1 MWKMELDQFQINRH
15 MDSLSQISWSVPLHQ
30 LTTDPYHHVVL
41 HHVPRSR
48 TEHQH
53 WSLRNGWYIYL
64 KQMWHIVNTCFPD
77 IRMGWEWFITVLINQ
92 VTRDDMRL
100 TLKLV
105 VHSQVNV
112 INALYLI
119 AICWAVAIIKINL
132 QQNGTIVQ
140 SQIRW
145 CQTNYKCK

>member
-1 MWKMELDQFQINRH
+1 
-15 MDSLSQISWSVPLHQ
+15 
-30 LTTDPYHHVVL
+30 
-41 HHVPRSR
+41 
-48 TEHQH
+48 
-53 WSLRNGWYIYL
+53 
-64 KQMWHIVNTCFPD
+64 
-77 IRMGWEWFITVLINQ
+77 
-92 VTRDDMRL
+92 MRL

-140 SQIRW
+140 LQIRW
-145 CQTNYKCK
+145 CQTNYECK